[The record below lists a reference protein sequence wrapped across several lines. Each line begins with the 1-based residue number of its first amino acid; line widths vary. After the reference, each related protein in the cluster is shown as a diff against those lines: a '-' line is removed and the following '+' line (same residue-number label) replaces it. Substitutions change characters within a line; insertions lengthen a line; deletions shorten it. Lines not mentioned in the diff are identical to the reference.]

1 MAKIAVNGNTAYET
15 LLVVQNNLK
24 DCLSTSNDWEINV
37 SYIVNDIKEQLGG
50 NALNISYNLAL
61 LWIKPKLFSAV
72 WNDFIFPRFFE
83 EYVDLS
89 SVYFSRTNKTAKMF
103 ISTDEQKSHIS
114 AFYLWAILD
123 SDKIACNVSEKFD
136 YAIVSANSVKS
147 MLEKLE
153 AFKKSQAKI
162 FFDPGSQVIQM
173 SKSEILKAFS
183 LSNYLIVNKHEF
195 EIIKRISEMT
205 DSEII
210 ESFEKII
217 ITYWLKW
224 SKIFDNNYFLDEIEG
239 VENQNEIDS
248 TWCSDAYR
256 AGLIYGLTKWYTWKS
271 SARLWAVLASV
282 CAGYVGSQNHKID
295 EEGLEKLYVD
305 TFGEEIEKD

>member
-1 MAKIAVNGNTAYET
+1 MAKIAVNWNTAFET
-15 LLVVQNNLK
+15 LLVSQNKLK
-24 DCLSTSNDWEINV
+24 NCLSTTETWEFNI
-37 SYIVNDIKEQLGG
+37 SYIIKEIKEQLGW

-72 WNDFIFPRFFE
+72 WNDFIFPKFFE

-89 SVYFSRTNKTAKMF
+89 SVYFSKKNKTAKIF
-103 ISTDEQKSHIS
+103 ISTDEQKSHIN

-136 YAIVSANSVKS
+136 YAIVSANSINS

-153 AFKKSQAKI
+153 AFKKSQAKV
-162 FFDPGSQVIQM
+162 FFDPGSQIIQM
-173 SKSEILKAFS
+173 TKSQILKAFD
-183 LSNYLIVNKHEF
+183 LSDYLIVNKYEF
-195 EIIKRISEMT
+195 EIIKKISEMT

-224 SKIFDNNYFLDEIEG
+224 SKIFDHNYFLDEIEW

-248 TWCSDAYR
+248 TWCSDAYK
-256 AGLIYGLTKWYTWKS
+256 AWLIYWLTKKYSWKS
-271 SARLWAVLASV
+271 SVRLGAILASV
-282 CAGYVGSQNHKID
+282 CAWSIWSQNHKID
-295 EEGLEKLYVD
+295 EEQLEKLYID
-305 TFGEEIEKD
+305 TFWENIEKN